1 MKRLITAENAHEFY
15 KEYMADLDQTA
26 DLLSE
31 AEKEEIRK
39 DAEIDNNLYL
49 TAVDWNITVI
59 VLKQILKG

>member
-15 KEYMADLDQTA
+15 KEYIADLDQT
-26 DLLSE
+26 DDFLSE
-31 AEKEEIRK
+31 EEKEEIRK

-49 TAVDWNITVI
+49 TALDWNITIV